1 MGKRYKLPKLPY
13 DYNALEPY
21 ISAQIMQLHHDKH
34 HQAYL
39 DNLNKAIDS
48 HPEWGEKS
56 IEDIIKTYDKAPD
69 DIRNVLRNH
78 GGGYYNHSLFWLMMT
93 PKKDQMPSGALSEEI
108 GKQFGDFDTFKKQFG
123 EAATKIFGSGWEW
136 LVVDKG
142 KLALVSTPNQDSP
155 LTQGKMP
162 ILGLDVWEH
171 AYYLDYKN
179 KRADYIEAW
188 WHVVNWEDVAKRFS
202 TAVR

>member
-1 MGKRYKLPKLPY
+1 MGKFELPKLPY
-13 DYNALEPY
+13 DYSALEPY
-21 ISAQIMQLHHDKH
+21 ISTQIMQLHHDKH

-48 HPEWGEKS
+48 HPDWGEKS
-56 IEDIIKTYDKAPD
+56 IEEIIKTYDKAPD

-78 GGGYYNHSLFWLMMT
+78 GGGFYNHSLFWLMMS
-93 PKKDQMPSGALSEEI
+93 PKKDQMPSGGLSGEI
-108 GKQFGDFDTFKKQFG
+108 GKQFGSFDAFKKQFG
-123 EAATKIFGSGWEW
+123 EAATKVFGSGWEW
-136 LVVDKG
+136 LVLDKG
-142 KLALVSTPNQDSP
+142 KLALISTPNQDSP
-155 LTQGKMP
+155 LTQGKIP

-188 WHVVNWEDVAKRFS
+188 WHVVNWEDVEKRFGMA
-202 TAVR
+202 TR